1 VLADPLPPGA
11 TVMSGLGGQ
20 SQMLRKDEGAA
31 TEGAWPSYTENGR
44 DTWRAYF
51 EWLPRGKT
59 TVDYTVRLNGSG
71 RFALP
76 AARVEAMY
84 APAIRA
90 QVPVAPM
97 VVAGR

>member
-1 VLADPLPPGA
+1 MCIRDRGK
-11 TVMSGLGGQ
+11 G
-20 SQMLRKDEGAA
+20 

-59 TVDYTVRLNGSG
+59 TVEYTVRLNGAG

-76 AARVEAMY
+76 PARVEAMY
-84 APAIRA
+84 APDIRA
-90 QVPVAPM
+90 QLPVAP
-97 VVAGR
+97 VTVIGR